1 MNQRYSLEL
10 VAKIKEL
17 RSKGNTYG
25 EIVSQL
31 DIKIPKSS
39 LSWIVR
45 NTPLPVSYQKR
56 IDKLNLTN
64 LNYARRVAHEMC
76 AIKREKLFAR
86 IKNVNLPIAQ
96 KIKDKDTA
104 KIALAM
110 LCLGEASKYNSKTR
124 SPFCLG
130 SSDPRII
137 ILFLNLLNKC
147 FEINQDN
154 IRATIQCRADQN
166 LDDLKKYWLNVTGL
180 PEKLFYKP
188 LIDPRTVG
196 KPTLKKDYKGVLKI
210 TYLRTKEQLE
220 LESLSDLIYNVVTKR
235 AQSLPG

>member
-1 MNQRYSLEL
+1 MNRRYSLEL
-10 VAKIKEL
+10 VEKIKEL
-17 RSKGNTYG
+17 RLKGNTYG

-31 DIKIPKSS
+31 KIKIPKSS

-45 NTPLPVSYQKR
+45 NTSLPVSYQKR

-86 IKNVNLPIAQ
+86 IKSVNLPIAQ

-110 LCLGEASKYNSKTR
+110 LCLGEASKYNPKGNR
-124 SPFCLG
+124 SFNLG

-137 ILFLNLLNKC
+137 ILFLKLLEYC
-147 FEINQDN
+147 FEFHIEKV
-154 IRATIQCRADQN
+154 RATVQCRADQN
-166 LDDLKKYWLNVTGL
+166 TNYLRKYWLKVTGI
-180 PEKLFYKP
+180 PERLFYKP
-188 LIDPRTVG
+188 QIDPRTIG
-196 KPTLKKDYKGVLKI
+196 KPTLKGNYKGVLRI
-210 TYLRTKEQLE
+210 DYFDSRVHLE
-220 LESLSDLIYNVVTKR
+220 LESLAQLVYNKVK
-235 AQSLPG
+235 

>member
-1 MNQRYSLEL
+1 MNRKYPPEL
-10 VAKIKEL
+10 VVKIRNL
-17 RSKGNTYG
+17 RSKGCTYG
-25 EIVSQL
+25 EIVSEL
-31 DIKIPKSS
+31 KIKIPKSS

-45 NTPLPVSYQKR
+45 NTPLPASYQKR

-64 LNYARRVAHEMC
+64 LNYARCVAHEMC
-76 AIKREKLFAR
+76 AIKREKFFAR
-86 IKNVNLPIAQ
+86 IKNINLPIAQ
-96 KIKDKDTA
+96 KIKDKNVA

-110 LCLGEASKYNSKTR
+110 LCLGEASKYNPKTR

-137 ILFLNLLNKC
+137 ILFLYLLNKC
-147 FEINQDN
+147 FEINQNN

-166 LDDLKKYWLNVTGL
+166 TDDLKKYWLKVTGI
-180 PEKLFYKP
+180 PERLFYKP

-220 LESLSDLIYNVVTKR
+220 LESLAD
-235 AQSLPG
+235 